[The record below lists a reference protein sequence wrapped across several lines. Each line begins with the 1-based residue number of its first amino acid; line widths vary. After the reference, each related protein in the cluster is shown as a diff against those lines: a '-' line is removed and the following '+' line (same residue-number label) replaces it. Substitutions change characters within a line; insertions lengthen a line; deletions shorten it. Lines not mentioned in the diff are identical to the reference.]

1 MDHYELLGVEPD
13 ASKEQIRD
21 ARNALLDS
29 LARAD
34 AGDRVAASVIEE
46 NKRRR
51 AAINQAWQVLS
62 DPAQRAR
69 YDEAR
74 ADGDPDAVTPEV
86 IDAAPAP
93 PPTET
98 RVVGGGPLSQRSRR
112 SVIPLPAGMSL
123 ADTRPRILAMV
134 FDLTV
139 IILLVFV
146 CQIGGQRVIESQYPA
161 ETARIDAAREA
172 RIDASEALSDAED
185 ARARAEDDL
194 ADAKGS
200 AAKAAARSELADARD
215 AERAAERADTRAA
228 EALADAQEEL
238 RGPGTVILVLS
249 AVAGLAYLVPST
261 AITGRTLGMRLR
273 GTKVVR
279 VDGSPATWGAAF
291 VRFLIPVAVT
301 TALFYSLPG
310 LLLGLGAVL
319 FWLWDPNRQGL
330 HDRLARTLVVAAPV
344 SKRR

>member
-1 MDHYELLGVEPD
+1 MDHYELLGVDPD
-13 ASKEQIRD
+13 ASKDEIRD
-21 ARNALLDS
+21 AYRSRLDAL
-29 LARAD
+29 RAAD
-34 AGDRVAASVIEE
+34 DGATED
-46 NKRRR
+46 RR
-51 AAINQAWQVLS
+51 ATNRTERARLNEAWQVLS

-74 ADGDPDAVTPEV
+74 AEGDPEAGTPDLIV
-86 IDAAPAP
+86 AAPAP
-93 PPTET
+93 PDAP

-112 SVIPLPAGMSL
+112 SVIPLPAGLTL
-123 ADTRPRILAMV
+123 ADTRPRVLGMV

-139 IILLVFV
+139 IIFLVFV
-146 CQIGGQRVIESQYPA
+146 CQLGGQRVIESQYPA

-172 RIDASEALSDAED
+172 RVDASEALNDAQD
-185 ARARAEDDL
+185 ARDRAEDDL
-194 ADAKGS
+194 AAAKGS
-200 AAKAAARSELADARD
+200 AAKAEARAELDDAK
-215 AERAAERADTRAA
+215 AEVRTAERADERAA
-228 EALADAQEEL
+228 KALATAQEDL

-249 AVAGLAYLVPST
+249 AVVGLAYLVPST

-273 GTKVVR
+273 GTRVVR
-279 VDGSPATWGAAF
+279 VDGSPVTWGSAF
-291 VRFLIPVAVT
+291 MRFLIPVAIT

>member
-1 MDHYELLGVEPD
+1 MDHYELLGVAPD
-13 ASKEQIRD
+13 ASKDVIRD
-21 ARNALLDS
+21 AYRTRLDALS
-29 LARAD
+29 AAD
-34 AGDRVAASVIEE
+34 EGAKDEQ
-46 NKRRR
+46 R
-51 AAINQAWQVLS
+51 AANRAERARLNDAWNVLS
-62 DPAQRAR
+62 DPSQRAR
-69 YDEAR
+69 YDESR
-74 ADGDPDAVTPEV
+74 AEVDDDVVTPDV
-86 IDAAPAP
+86 VVAAPTP
-93 PPTET
+93 PPAGAT

-112 SVIPLPAGMSL
+112 PVIPLPAGTSL
-123 ADTRPRILAMV
+123 ADTRPRVLGMV

-146 CQIGGQRVIESQYPA
+146 CQIGGQRIIESQYPA

-172 RIDASEALSDAED
+172 RVDASEALSEAED
-185 ARARAEDDL
+185 ARRAAERDL
-194 ADAKGS
+194 AGARGS
-200 AAKAAARSELADARD
+200 AAKAEARAELADAKD
-215 AERAAERADTRAA
+215 AERAAERADERAA
-228 EALADAQEEL
+228 DSLATAQEDL
-238 RGPGTVILVLS
+238 RGPGTMILVLS
-249 AVAGLAYLVPST
+249 ALIGLVYLVPST

-291 VRFLIPVAVT
+291 VRFLIPVAIT

>member
-1 MDHYELLGVEPD
+1 MDHYELLGVASD
-13 ASKEQIRD
+13 ATKEEIREAYRGRLD
-21 ARNALLDS
+21 ALNA
-29 LARAD
+29 AD
-34 AGDRVAASVIEE
+34 EGAGEQQ
-46 NKRRR
+46 R
-51 AAINQAWQVLS
+51 AANRAQRARLNEAWNVLS

-69 YDEAR
+69 HDEDRLRSEPEPAQ
-74 ADGDPDAVTPEV
+74 PDLVIAAPE
-86 IDAAPAP
+86 APAP
-93 PPTET
+93 GAS

-112 SVIPLPAGMSL
+112 AVIPLRPGMSL

-161 ETARIDAAREA
+161 DTARIEAARDA
-172 RIDASEALSDAED
+172 RVEASEALRDAED
-185 ARARAEDDL
+185 ARARAEDEL
-194 ADAKGS
+194 AEARGS
-200 AAKAAARSELADARD
+200 AARAAARSELDAAEA

-228 EALADAQEEL
+228 ERLADAQEEL

-249 AVAGLAYLVPST
+249 ALAGLAYLVPST